1 MYLQVFIYCSGA
13 DIWPTVWPLLDLFTK
28 PYILSPLVAIDLVIN
43 VVAALVREEY
53 CVLKTYL
60 RSCGLGQ
67 CVQQPLH
74 DDIMPHERQS
84 SMILNS
90 SGDHPPVQ
98 SVHKSCSTSATVK
111 QSQPHPATKTESCEH
126 QFIIWCCIM
135 GRGCEKRTSNTTTT
149 HLHEINESS
158 HISLHSTSPFVWG

>member
-1 MYLQVFIYCSGA
+1 M
-13 DIWPTVWPLLDLFTK
+13 WPFLDLLTK
-28 PYILSPLVAIDLVIN
+28 PYILSPVVAIDVVIN
-43 VVAALVREEY
+43 FGAALVR
-53 CVLKTYL
+53 VLKTYL

-74 DDIMPHERQS
+74 NDIMPHECQS

-90 SGDHPPVQ
+90 SGDHPSVQ
-98 SVHKSCSTSATVK
+98 SVHKSCSTGATVK

-126 QFIIWCCIM
+126 QFRIWCCIM
-135 GRGCEKRTSNTTTT
+135 GRGCDKRTSDTTT
-149 HLHEINESS
+149 HLHEIIENS